1 VSDLIQLDVRFD
13 YGVYAIALFQAHP
26 PWELAEDPLLLVA
39 EYVDQV
45 PRKL

>member
-1 VSDLIQLDVRFD
+1 LDIRLD